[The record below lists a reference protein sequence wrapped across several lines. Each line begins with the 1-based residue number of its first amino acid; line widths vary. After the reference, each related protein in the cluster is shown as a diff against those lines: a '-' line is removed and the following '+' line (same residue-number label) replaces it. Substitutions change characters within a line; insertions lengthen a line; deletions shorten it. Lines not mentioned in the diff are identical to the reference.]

1 MLHILAI
8 ADVNSAKGK
17 ITKQRLVDLGVSF
30 EIIPAVFPSEPYPWS
45 ALYDEKRRMQLNG
58 YPLVKGEVGCFLAH
72 REAWKAV
79 VMGQHESVLIL
90 EDDFKIS
97 PEDLPKITSIAEI
110 KESKNLITL
119 LFIANHELSF
129 RSWLKLGDVQ
139 IVVPTVKAYSTLAYF
154 VSKQSAARLLKHSE
168 SIFCPVDEFTN
179 MESLHGIPLVCT
191 FPLLVS
197 QDGSD
202 STIGHRVK
210 PAIKTRQKLI
220 RNYFRFIWMIREKIS
235 RLKTLIKLDL
245 IGTKVETR
253 RNHS

>member
-1 MLHILAI
+1 MLHILTI
-8 ADVNSAKGK
+8 ADLNSAKGK
-17 ITKQRLVDLGVSF
+17 IAEQRLVDLGISF
-30 EIIPAVFPSEPYPWS
+30 EIIPAVFPSEPHPWS
-45 ALYDEKRRMQLNG
+45 AHYDEKKRIQLNG

-79 VMGQHESVLIL
+79 VMGHHETVLIL

-97 PEDLPKITSIAEI
+97 PEDLPKIASIAEI

-139 IVVPTVKAYSTLAYF
+139 IVVPTDKAYSTLAYF
-154 VSKQSAARLLKHSE
+154 ISKQTAAQLLKHSE

-191 FPLLVS
+191 YPMLVS

-202 STIGHRVK
+202 STIGHRAK
-210 PAIKTRQKLI
+210 PAIKVGQKLV
-220 RNYFRFIWMIREKIS
+220 RNYFRFIWTIREKIS
-235 RLKTLIKLDL
+235 RLRTLLKLGL

>member
-17 ITKQRLVDLGVSF
+17 IAKQRLVDLGVSF
-30 EIIPAVFPSEPYPWS
+30 EIIPAVFPNEPHPWS
-45 ALYDEKRRMQLNG
+45 GLYDEKKRIRLNG

-72 REAWKAV
+72 REAWKAAL
-79 VMGQHESVLIL
+79 MGPHETVLIL

-97 PEDLPKITSIAEI
+97 SENLPKIVSIAGI

-119 LFIANHELSF
+119 LSTSNHELSF
-129 RSWLKLGDVQ
+129 RRWIKHHDIHLVM
-139 IVVPTVKAYSTLAYF
+139 PECRTYSTLAYF
-154 VSKQSAARLLKHSE
+154 VSKQTAAQLLKHSE

-179 MESLHGIPLVCT
+179 MESLHGVPLVCT
-191 FPLLVS
+191 YPLLVS

-202 STIGHRVK
+202 STIGLRTK
-210 PAIKTRQKLI
+210 PPIKTRQKLV
-220 RNYFRFIWMIREKIS
+220 RNYFRFIWTIRQKIS
-235 RLKTLIKLDL
+235 RLRTLLKLGL
-245 IGTKVETR
+245 VSRKVETR

>member
-17 ITKQRLVDLGVSF
+17 IAKQRLVDLGVSF
-30 EIIPAVFPSEPYPWS
+30 EIIPAVFPNEPHPWS
-45 ALYDEKRRMQLNG
+45 AHYDEKSRIRLNG

-72 REAWKAV
+72 REAWKV
-79 VMGQHESVLIL
+79 VVAGPHETVLIL
-90 EDDFKIS
+90 EDDFKIT
-97 PEDLPKITSIAEI
+97 PEDLPKIASIAEI

-119 LFIANHELSF
+119 LFAANHELSF
-129 RSWLKLGDVQ
+129 RRWLKPGDVQ
-139 IVVPTVKAYSTLAYF
+139 LVVPTHKAYSTLAYF
-154 VSKQSAARLLKHSE
+154 VSKQSAAQLLKHSE

-191 FPLLVS
+191 YPLLVS

-202 STIGHRVK
+202 STIGHRAK
-210 PAIKTRQKLI
+210 PSIKTRQKLI

-235 RLKTLIKLDL
+235 RFKTLLKLGL
-245 IGTKVETR
+245 IGTKVETH